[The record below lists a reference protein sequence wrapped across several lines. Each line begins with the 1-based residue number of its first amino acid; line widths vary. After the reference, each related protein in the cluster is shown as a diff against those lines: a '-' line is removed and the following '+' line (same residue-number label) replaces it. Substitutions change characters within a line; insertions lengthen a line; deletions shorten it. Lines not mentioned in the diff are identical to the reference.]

1 MSKVTIII
9 GLPGSGKTTMLFY
22 LHKQNEYYSHQDW
35 SSLGKFEDY
44 TGYESLAQQIKNNKN
59 IILDGSS
66 FCNHKFLCEA
76 EYHLNLHFPNVEITR
91 CYFENNPEASKAN
104 MLYRENL
111 KGNYWSEVNGEL
123 IFHGDHWVEK
133 GPNLN
138 RRSYE
143 VLIDSIN
150 NLSKDY
156 IIPNRYTPIQIQVQ
170 DNKFYKG
177 WRALIR

>member
-1 MSKVTIII
+1 MSKVIIII
-9 GLPGSGKTTMLFY
+9 GLPGSGKTTMLFD

-35 SSLGKFEDY
+35 SQLGKFEDCIE
-44 TGYESLAQQIKNNKN
+44 YESLVQQINNNKN

-66 FCNHKFLCEA
+66 FCDHKFLCET
-76 EYHLNLHFPNVEITR
+76 EYHLNLHFPNVEIIR
-91 CYFENNPEASKAN
+91 HYFENNPKDAQAN
-104 MLYRENL
+104 MLYRESV
-111 KGNYWSEVNGEL
+111 KDNYWTEINNEL
-123 IFHGDHWVEK
+123 IFHGDHWVEE

-143 VLIDSIN
+143 VIIDQIN

-156 IIPNRYTPIQIQVQ
+156 IIPNRYTPIKIQLQ
-170 DNKFYKG
+170 DEKFYKG